1 MRCKNC
7 GLDNDDNLYICQN
20 CGSPLYDEAD
30 FEENDIN
37 DVAPVKKTTPA
48 PEQNDDEKK
57 SKQLTIIIVVLCV
70 VLVAIIGTIIGV
82 VAANNK
88 GEDDTTTAITTTT
101 EESTA
106 KRTTTTTEQSTTTTT
121 EPSTTTTTTTTTEA
135 TTKAKLYT
143 ISLSSNQ
150 GGNVQG
156 AGKYEFGEHVTVI
169 AIPDDGY
176 MFDGWYIDGVLQSS
190 KPAYTFT
197 VKENTNLKALFT
209 VIEEEVDV
217 VVGEGD

>member
-7 GLDNDDNLYICQN
+7 GLDNNDNLYICQN

-30 FEENDIN
+30 FEENDKN
-37 DVAPVKKTTPA
+37 DVAPVKKSAPA
-48 PEQNDDEKK
+48 PQQSDDEKK
-57 SKQLTIIIVVLCV
+57 SKQLTIIIIVLCV
-70 VLVAIIGTIIGV
+70 VLVGIIGTIIGV

-88 GEDDTTTAITTTT
+88 SDDDTTTAITTTT
-101 EESTA
+101 EEN
-106 KRTTTTTEQSTTTTT
+106 TTNRTTTTT
-121 EPSTTTTTTTTTEA
+121 EPSTTTTTEPTTTTTTTEP
-135 TTKAKLYT
+135 TTKSKLYI

-169 AIPDDGY
+169 AVPDDGY

-197 VKENTNLKALFT
+197 VKENANLKALFT
-209 VIEEEVDV
+209 IVEEDVDV